1 MTYVENHQIIDP
13 TLQRAIITRI
23 LRDHDPNPIVG
34 PAEYLGPFTLP
45 DGKTVQLCLRHA
57 ADAIMLDDLG
67 QTILI
72 TRRNNP
78 GIGKLA
84 IPGGFIDGTETAEA
98 AARREAIEET
108 GILPLLMASAKT
120 LAIMPRLYDRP
131 GDIRIAWND
140 LPGTDIKKGDIMMVP
155 TQGVCLKL
163 PGDFR
168 QLSLKAGDDAGAV
181 QVANIRDLTS
191 EQFGISD
198 HLPMLHEAARQL
210 VLFSNASG
218 DAWRHRDPQG

>member
-1 MTYVENHQIIDP
+1 MTYVENHHIIDP

-34 PAEYLGPFTLP
+34 PAEYLGPYTLP

-57 ADAIMLDDLG
+57 ADAILLDDLG

-72 TRRNNP
+72 TRLNNP

-84 IPGGFIDGTETAEA
+84 IPGGFIDGTESAET
-98 AARREAIEET
+98 AARREAVEET
-108 GILPLLMASAKT
+108 GIPPQFLASAKT

-131 GDIRIAWND
+131 GDIRIAWNN
-140 LPGTDIKKGDIMMVP
+140 LPGTNIKKGDIMMVP

-168 QLSLKAGDDAGAV
+168 QIPLTAGDDAGAV
-181 QVANIRDLTS
+181 QVAKIRDLTPTK
-191 EQFGISD
+191 FGIRD
-198 HLPMLHEAARQL
+198 HLPMLQAAL
-210 VLFSNASG
+210 KLK
-218 DAWRHRDPQG
+218 

>member
-1 MTYVENHQIIDP
+1 MHYIENHQIIDP

-57 ADAIMLDDLG
+57 ADAILLDDLG

-72 TRRNNP
+72 NRRNNP

-84 IPGGFIDGTETAEA
+84 IPGGFIDGDETVDA

-108 GILPLLMASAKT
+108 GISPNLIAGAKT
-120 LAIMPRLYDRP
+120 LTITPRLYNRP

-140 LPGTDIKKGDIMMVP
+140 LPGTRIKQGDIMMVP

-163 PGDFR
+163 PGDFT
-168 QLSLKAGDDAGAV
+168 QLPLKAGDDAGAV
-181 QVANIRDLTS
+181 HVAKIRDLTP
-191 EQFGISD
+191 EQFGIGD
-198 HLPMLHEAARQL
+198 HLPMLQEAAKQL
-210 VLFSNASG
+210 LFLKKK
-218 DAWRHRDPQG
+218 

>member
-13 TLQRAIITRI
+13 ALQRAIITRI
-23 LRDHDPNPIVG
+23 LRDHDPNPVVG

-45 DGKTVQLCLRHA
+45 DGKTVELCLRHA
-57 ADAIMLDDLG
+57 ADAILLDDLG

-84 IPGGFIDGTETAEA
+84 IPGGFIDGDETVDA

-108 GILPLLMASAKT
+108 GISPHLMSTAKT
-120 LAIMPRLYDRP
+120 LTILPRLYNRP
-131 GDIRIAWND
+131 GDIRIAWNN
-140 LPGTDIKKGDIMMVP
+140 LPGTRIKQGDIMMVP

-163 PGDFR
+163 PGDFT
-168 QLSLKAGDDAGAV
+168 QLPLAAGDDAGTV
-181 QVANIRDLTS
+181 QVAKIRDLTPK
-191 EQFGISD
+191 QFGIGD
-198 HLPMLHEAARQL
+198 HLPMLQEAAKQL
-210 VLFSNASG
+210 LFLKKK
-218 DAWRHRDPQG
+218 

>member
-57 ADAIMLDDLG
+57 ADAILLDDLG

-84 IPGGFIDGTETAEA
+84 IPGGFIDGDETVDA

-108 GILPLLMASAKT
+108 GISPQLMAGAKT
-120 LAIMPRLYDRP
+120 LTILPRLYNRP
-131 GDIRIAWND
+131 GDIRIAWNN
-140 LPGTDIKKGDIMMVP
+140 LPGTQIKKGDIMMVP

-163 PGDFR
+163 PGDFT
-168 QLSLKAGDDAGAV
+168 QFQLKAGDDAGTV
-181 QVANIRDLTS
+181 QVAKIRDLTQS
-191 EQFGISD
+191 QFGIGD
-198 HLPMLHEAARQL
+198 HLPMLQEAAKQL
-210 VLFSNASG
+210 LFLKKK
-218 DAWRHRDPQG
+218 

>member
-1 MTYVENHQIIDP
+1 MTYVENHHIIDP
-13 TLQRAIITRI
+13 ALQRAIITRI

-57 ADAIMLDDLG
+57 ADAILLDDLG

-72 TRRNNP
+72 TRLNNP

-84 IPGGFIDGTETAEA
+84 IPGGFIDGDETPDA

-108 GILPLLMASAKT
+108 GIAPQRMAEAKT
-120 LAIMPRLYDRP
+120 LAIMPRLYNRP

-140 LPGTDIKKGDIMMVP
+140 LPGTNIKKGDIMMVP

-163 PGDFR
+163 PGDFI
-168 QLSLKAGDDAGAV
+168 QLPLKAGDDAGAV
-181 QVANIRDLTS
+181 KIAKIQELTQS
-191 EQFGISD
+191 QFGIRD
-198 HLPMLHEAARQL
+198 HLPMLQAAL
-210 VLFSNASG
+210 SSSFFEKKEPKNVV
-218 DAWRHRDPQG
+218 